1 MLFVLDSY
9 FDSSRLDHAF
19 REKSFQSLLYNH
31 ILVEDYTNA
40 LSSTYVRL
48 REYKHMSLNQN

>member
-1 MLFVLDSY
+1 MLDSY

-19 REKSFQSLLYNH
+19 GEKSFQLLLYNH